1 VVREL
6 QRYSGQEAID
16 LDACE
21 GRPFVEALLDSEPNR
36 LGAAFREQLYRHT
49 EGHPLFTVELLRSM
63 ESRGGLLR
71 DADGHWVEGPA
82 LQWDSLPI
90 RVDAAIAEH
99 IGRLPAPCGTLLA
112 AASVEG
118 EEFIAES
125 VARAAGMD
133 ERAVI
138 QCLSGTLGGRH
149 RLVAAIGVQRFGAR
163 KLSGYRFRHHL
174 FQTYLY
180 DHLDP
185 VQRAQMH
192 EAAGNALEALY
203 VDTPDDLD
211 AFLPRLAWHFEQAG
225 LADRAAAYHLQAGHR
240 AARVSAYD
248 EAIAHYS
255 RGSAL
260 LEGLPDSPAR
270 KRLKLEMQ
278 LAIVSPLMIA
288 RGFWASE
295 RLHALETAHEIAQ
308 HPVFDDS
315 PERWFAQA
323 TVANIAFW
331 AAEPERCLQL
341 SRELLILAERS
352 GDQQQ
357 LMLAHHLTGAAW
369 WLVGDLARARVHLE
383 QALVVYD
390 RRGHNPSDLVLGIHA
405 GVASLA
411 YLSFL
416 LWLQG
421 YPDQGRRMLQ
431 RALAAAENGGHLT
444 TLDFAR
450 VMVGMA
456 HSLLGR
462 DSEMT
467 WRQVESLWPLTT
479 TTSSLTA
486 WIDNLAGW
494 ALVEKGEKQSGV
506 QQILR
511 GIATAEAV
519 GGNIGYAMQR
529 MYLARSYAQAGQS
542 EAGLTAVDEALAWMD
557 TNNVRL
563 MEAEA
568 YRLKGK
574 LLLIDPDSPVDVGR
588 PGRKA
593 AAETFFR
600 QAIGLA
606 RRQGARWWEL
616 RAAASLCRL
625 LGETGYALGSASAQ
639 ARQMLAE
646 IHDSFDEGFDTVDLR
661 EARETLEV
669 MGAGEY
675 HSE

>member
-1 VVREL
+1 
-6 QRYSGQEAID
+6 
-16 LDACE
+16 
-21 GRPFVEALLDSEPNR
+21 
-36 LGAAFREQLYRHT
+36 
-49 EGHPLFTVELLRSM
+49 
-63 ESRGGLLR
+63 
-71 DADGHWVEGPA
+71 
-82 LQWDSLPI
+82 
-90 RVDAAIAEH
+90 
-99 IGRLPAPCGTLLA
+99 
-112 AASVEG
+112 
-118 EEFIAES
+118 
-125 VARAAGMD
+125 
-133 ERAVI
+133 
-138 QCLSGTLGGRH
+138 
-149 RLVAAIGVQRFGAR
+149 
-163 KLSGYRFRHHL
+163 
-174 FQTYLY
+174 
-180 DHLDP
+180 
-185 VQRAQMH
+185 
-192 EAAGNALEALY
+192 
-203 VDTPDDLD
+203 
-211 AFLPRLAWHFEQAG
+211 
-225 LADRAAAYHLQAGHR
+225 
-240 AARVSAYD
+240 
-248 EAIAHYS
+248 
-255 RGSAL
+255 
-260 LEGLPDSPAR
+260 
-270 KRLKLEMQ
+270 
-278 LAIVSPLMIA
+278 
-288 RGFWASE
+288 
-295 RLHALETAHEIAQ
+295 
-308 HPVFDDS
+308 
-315 PERWFAQA
+315 
-323 TVANIAFW
+323 
-331 AAEPERCLQL
+331 
-341 SRELLILAERS
+341 
-352 GDQQQ
+352 
-357 LMLAHHLTGAAW
+357 
-369 WLVGDLARARVHLE
+369 
-383 QALVVYD
+383 
-390 RRGHNPSDLVLGIHA
+390 VLGIHA
-405 GVASLA
+405 GIANMA
-411 YLSFL
+411 WLSFL

-421 YPDQGRRMLQ
+421 YPDQSRQMLQ
-431 RALAAAENGGHLT
+431 RALAAAENSGHGT

-450 VMVGMA
+450 VVVGMA

-462 DSEMT
+462 DSETT
-467 WRQVESLWPLTT
+467 WRQIESLWPLTT

>member
-1 VVREL
+1 
-6 QRYSGQEAID
+6 
-16 LDACE
+16 
-21 GRPFVEALLDSEPNR
+21 
-36 LGAAFREQLYRHT
+36 
-49 EGHPLFTVELLRSM
+49 M
-63 ESRGGLLR
+63 
-71 DADGHWVEGPA
+71 
-82 LQWDSLPI
+82 
-90 RVDAAIAEH
+90 
-99 IGRLPAPCGTLLA
+99 
-112 AASVEG
+112 
-118 EEFIAES
+118 
-125 VARAAGMD
+125 
-133 ERAVI
+133 
-138 QCLSGTLGGRH
+138 
-149 RLVAAIGVQRFGAR
+149 VAAIGVQRFGAR
-163 KLSGYRFRHHL
+163 KLSAYRFRHHL
-174 FQTYLY
+174 FQRYIY

-203 VDTPDDLD
+203 VDAPADLD

-225 LADRAAAYHLQAGHR
+225 LADRSAAYHLQAGNR

-260 LEGLPDSPAR
+260 LEHLPDSPAR
-270 KRLKLEMQ
+270 QRLKLELQ
-278 LAIVSPLMIA
+278 LASVSPLMIA

-295 RLHALETAHEIAQ
+295 RLHALEAAYAIAQ

-315 PERWFAQA
+315 PERWMAQA

-341 SRELLILAERS
+341 SQELLTLAERS
-352 GDQQQ
+352 QDQQQ
-357 LMLAHHLTGAAW
+357 LMLAHYLTGAAW
-369 WLVGDLARARVHLE
+369 RLVGDLARARAHLE

-421 YPDQGRRMLQ
+421 YPDQGRQMLQ

-467 WRQVESLWPLTT
+467 WRQVESLWPLTM

-494 ALVEKGEKQSGV
+494 ALVEKGEQQSGL
-506 QQILR
+506 QQILK

-529 MYLARSYAQAGQS
+529 MYLARSYAQAGQRD
-542 EAGLTAVDEALAWMD
+542 AGLAAVDAALAWMD

-568 YRLKGK
+568 CRLKGE
-574 LLLIDPDSPVDVGR
+574 LLLIEPDSPVDGAR
-588 PGRKA
+588 SSRQA
-593 AAETFFR
+593 AAETLFR

-625 LGETGYALGSASAQ
+625 LGEACAGRDAPVAE

-646 IHDSFDEGFDTVDLR
+646 IYDSFDEGFDTVDLR
-661 EARETLEV
+661 EAREMLEV

-675 HSE
+675 HNE